1 MTLTRRHFLALSAA
15 TLTVRPSHAAGLQ
28 TLGGEA
34 FGSYWRGMF
43 AHDLPAGDV
52 SGLIGQVVTQVDS
65 QMSPYMPGSELSVF
79 NRTGH
84 AQVSEGVAGTTRA
97 ALQIAS
103 DTGGAFDPTVGPLVA
118 RYGFGPIRGAEE
130 QAGWQAL
137 ALSGNRLTREAEGVT
152 LDLCGIAK
160 GHALDRMA
168 DALEAAGAG
177 GFVLELGGE
186 VTARGQHPEGRPWQ
200 VGLEDGAGG
209 LAGVARLQGLAV
221 ATSGLWDQSYTVGQ
235 GRYGHIID
243 PETGAPAGGSLAS
256 VSVFHERATIADGLA
271 TALFV
276 MGTDRA
282 LAHAR
287 ETGLAAV
294 LVAQGG
300 AVFVTGAA
308 ESFVEI
314 GGLG

>member
-15 TLTVRPSHAAGLQ
+15 TLTARPALASDPQ
-28 TLGGEA
+28 VIGGEA

-43 AHDLPAGDV
+43 AADLPTGDV
-52 SGLIGQVVTQVDS
+52 TALISRVVADVDAR
-65 QMSPYMPGSELSVF
+65 MSPYQPGSELSVF
-79 NRTGH
+79 NRAGH
-84 AQVSEGVAGTTRA
+84 VALSGDVAETTRA

-118 RYGFGPIRGAEE
+118 RYGFGPIEGAE
-130 QAGWQAL
+130 QAGWQVL
-137 ALSGNRLTREAEGVT
+137 SLSGDRLTRTAAGVT

-186 VTARGQHPEGRPWQ
+186 VVARGQHPEGRPWQ
-200 VGLEDGAGG
+200 VGIEDGAGG
-209 LAGVARLQGLAV
+209 LAGIARLQGMAV
-221 ATSGLWDQSYTVGQ
+221 ATSGLWDQSYAVGQ
-235 GRYGHIID
+235 GRYGHLID
-243 PETGAPAGGSLAS
+243 PITGAPAGDTLAS
-256 VSVFHERATIADGLA
+256 VSVFHDRAMMADGLA

-276 MGTDRA
+276 MGAARA
-282 LAHAR
+282 AHYAQAN
-287 ETGLAAV
+287 GLAAV
-294 LVAQGG
+294 LVARGG
-300 AVFVTGAA
+300 GVTVTDEAQA
-308 ESFVEI
+308 FVET